1 MTDIQSVSLKLPQ
14 FWADGAKIWFQQAES
29 QFAIRNITA
38 QQTKYHHVVAAL
50 PGEIA
55 VKLQDFFENVPEE
68 NQYTV
73 LKSRL
78 LKKFSYTDLEK
89 AEMVRSMPGLG
100 DRKPSDL
107 MDAFLTVCPAGQ
119 QMSPLFINEFLRRI
133 PGDVRRH
140 LHTFSSEDPRALAH
154 QADLVW
160 FFHSKN

>member
-38 QQTKYHHVVAAL
+38 QQTKYHHIVAAL

-133 PGDVRRH
+133 PGDVRGH

-154 QADLVW
+154 QAYLVW

>member
-38 QQTKYHHVVAAL
+38 QQTKYHHIVAAL

-89 AEMVRSMPGLG
+89 AETVRSMPGLG
-100 DRKPSDL
+100 DRKQSDL
-107 MDAFLTVCPAGQ
+107 MDALLAVCPVGQ
-119 QMSPLFINEFLRRI
+119 QMFLLFINEFLRRI
-133 PGDVRRH
+133 PGDIRGH
-140 LHTFSSEDPRALAH
+140 LHTFSYEDPRALAH

-160 FFHSKN
+160 SFHSKN

>member
-14 FWADGAKIWFQQAES
+14 FWADGAKIWFQQSES

-55 VKLQDFFENVPEE
+55 VKLQDFFKIVPEE

-78 LKKFSYTDLEK
+78 LKKFS
-89 AEMVRSMPGLG
+89 
-100 DRKPSDL
+100 
-107 MDAFLTVCPAGQ
+107 
-119 QMSPLFINEFLRRI
+119 
-133 PGDVRRH
+133 
-140 LHTFSSEDPRALAH
+140 
-154 QADLVW
+154 
-160 FFHSKN
+160 

>member
-29 QFAIRNITA
+29 QFAIRTITA
-38 QQTKYHHVVAAL
+38 QRTKYLHIIAAL

-100 DRKPSDL
+100 NRNPSDL
-107 MDAFLTVCPAGQ
+107 MVALLAVCPAVQ
-119 QMSPLFINEFLRRI
+119 QISPVFINVFLRRI
-133 PGDVRRH
+133 PGDVHGH
-140 LHTFSSEDPRALAH
+140 LHTFSSVDPRALAH
-154 QADLVW
+154 
-160 FFHSKN
+160 